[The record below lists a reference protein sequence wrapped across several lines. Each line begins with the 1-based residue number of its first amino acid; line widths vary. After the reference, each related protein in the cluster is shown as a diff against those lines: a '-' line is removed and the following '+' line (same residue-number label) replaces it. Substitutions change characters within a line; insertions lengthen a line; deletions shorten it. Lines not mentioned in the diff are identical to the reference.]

1 LILNQLHGLT
11 NAPWFD
17 AECRQLR
24 RNARRLER
32 RYRRTHEAG
41 DRNEWTCYLREMR
54 RQYKE
59 KERQFWEDR
68 ISNNSR
74 NPKKLWRN
82 MSSLLGREG
91 KSSTSLPSFT
101 PEAYLDFLEAKVGK
115 VRSETSG
122 GSPPLFND
130 VPFRLANLQPCS
142 IGMLE
147 RVIRMSP
154 SKSCELDPIPTFLLK
169 EFLGDILPFL
179 HLLCNS
185 SLVAGYLPNSQKR
198 AVVTPALKK
207 HGLDCDVLNNYRP
220 ISNLSYL
227 SKILEKLVSIQI
239 ISHLTEYGLMPDYQS
254 GFRAGHSTETVLV
267 RLLSDIFTAMDSG
280 EVTLLAL
287 LDVSAAFD
295 SVDHDL
301 LLERLRRSFG
311 IQGNALSWLES
322 FLRGRTQSVII
333 GDKRSGWRTIEF
345 GVPQGSVL
353 GPLLYVLFTAEIPRI
368 IQSSGL
374 TAHQYADD
382 VQAYVHCRATEA
394 GFAMNRLEKV
404 LDDLHRWMR
413 SNRLKLNPDK
423 TQFIWIE
430 NRYQLPKID
439 YQSLSAGY
447 PGAAFQKSVVNLG
460 VTLDQELTLS
470 SHIGNTCRSGFYQLR
485 QLRLIRRHLTDKTA
499 ATLVHAF
506 VMSRVD
512 YCNAVLI
519 GIAKQ
524 QMSRLQMILNTAA
537 RLLLRIPRFGHI
549 SSAITNTLHWL
560 PVHERVTFK
569 VCCLV
574 WNCVAGTGPAYLR
587 ELCVWSSVDSVRRL
601 RSSDMS
607 LLKVPYCRSA
617 TTQRRGFVIVGPA
630 AWNGLP
636 LQLRLLSS
644 DCRHNLI

>member
-1 LILNQLHGLT
+1 
-11 NAPWFD
+11 
-17 AECRQLR
+17 
-24 RNARRLER
+24 
-32 RYRRTHEAG
+32 
-41 DRNEWTCYLREMR
+41 
-54 RQYKE
+54 
-59 KERQFWEDR
+59 
-68 ISNNSR
+68 
-74 NPKKLWRN
+74 
-82 MSSLLGREG
+82 
-91 KSSTSLPSFT
+91 
-101 PEAYLDFLEAKVGK
+101 
-115 VRSETSG
+115 
-122 GSPPLFND
+122 
-130 VPFRLANLQPCS
+130 
-142 IGMLE
+142 
-147 RVIRMSP
+147 
-154 SKSCELDPIPTFLLK
+154 
-169 EFLGDILPFL
+169 
-179 HLLCNS
+179 
-185 SLVAGYLPNSQKR
+185 
-198 AVVTPALKK
+198 
-207 HGLDCDVLNNYRP
+207 
-220 ISNLSYL
+220 
-227 SKILEKLVSIQI
+227 
-239 ISHLTEYGLMPDYQS
+239 
-254 GFRAGHSTETVLV
+254 
-267 RLLSDIFTAMDSG
+267 
-280 EVTLLAL
+280 
-287 LDVSAAFD
+287 
-295 SVDHDL
+295 
-301 LLERLRRSFG
+301 
-311 IQGNALSWLES
+311 
-322 FLRGRTQSVII
+322 
-333 GDKRSGWRTIEF
+333 
-345 GVPQGSVL
+345 
-353 GPLLYVLFTAEIPRI
+353 
-368 IQSSGL
+368 
-374 TAHQYADD
+374 
-382 VQAYVHCRATEA
+382 
-394 GFAMNRLEKV
+394 MNRLEKV
-404 LDDLHRWMR
+404 LDDLHRWMH

-423 TQFIWIE
+423 TQFIWIG

-560 PVHERVTFK
+560 PVHKRVTFK

-644 DCRHNLI
+644 DCRHTLQFKKLLKSYLFPN